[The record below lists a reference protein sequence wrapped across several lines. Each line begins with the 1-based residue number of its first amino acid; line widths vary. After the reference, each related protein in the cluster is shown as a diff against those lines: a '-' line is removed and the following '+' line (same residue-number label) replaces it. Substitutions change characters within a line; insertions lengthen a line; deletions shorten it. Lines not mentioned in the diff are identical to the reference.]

1 MAARLLLKPGA
12 AALATGLGATSL
24 AGYVTIS
31 TVLAEEPM
39 QSKKSIYDDYP
50 PPSPTGPHRPHLSL
64 PSTESPTDTAPH
76 RRETPTDRLAT
87 QIGIGRRA
95 VYNEVVKVQR
105 TFDDLFDRYL
115 HIEHTVTTTI
125 ADIAPSQRSG
135 ETIIPGA
142 LFVAISAMAGSVLA
156 RRRMFPLR
164 VLAPV
169 VTGVAASW
177 YFLPVTTRNVA
188 DLAWRWE
195 QKVPAVAEAHLATR
209 RGIEDGWSTATGS
222 YRQARETVEE
232 STAKAR
238 HTIEGWVRNSK

>member
-12 AALATGLGATSL
+12 AALVTGLGATSL
-24 AGYVTIS
+24 AGYATIS
-31 TVLAEEPM
+31 TVLAEEPIH
-39 QSKKSIYDDYP
+39 SKKSIYDDYP
-50 PPSPTGPHRPHLSL
+50 PSSPGPHRPHLAL
-64 PSTESPTDTAPH
+64 PPTDSPAETAPH
-76 RRETPTDRLAT
+76 RRATPTERLAT
-87 QIGIGRRA
+87 QIGIGRRTL
-95 VYNEVVKVQR
+95 YTEVVKVQR
-105 TFDDLFDRYL
+105 SLDDLFDRYL

-164 VLAPV
+164 MLAPV

-177 YFLPVTTRNVA
+177 YFLPETTRNVA

-209 RGIEDGWSTATGS
+209 RGVEDAWSAATGT

-238 HTIEGWVRNSK
+238 RTIEGWVRNSK